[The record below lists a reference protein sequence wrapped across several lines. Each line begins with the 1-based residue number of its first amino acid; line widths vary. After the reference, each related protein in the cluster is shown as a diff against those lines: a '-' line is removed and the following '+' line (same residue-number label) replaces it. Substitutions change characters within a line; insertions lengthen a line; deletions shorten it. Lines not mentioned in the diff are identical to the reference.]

1 MVLADALLFLFLVGA
16 WAYTEQQ
23 TRVLDDDTV
32 QACAVALQAE
42 RADPDELWFDYTLA
56 DPRFAGRNV
65 LAVDVVLDGR
75 RREVH
80 CAVAS
85 RGDTIDDPL
94 AVTSAEVVR

>member
-1 MVLADALLFLFLVGA
+1 MVLVDALLFLCLVGA
-16 WAYTEQQ
+16 WASTEQQ
-23 TRVLDDDTV
+23 TRILDDDTV
-32 QACAVALQAE
+32 QACAVALQEE
-42 RADPDELWFDYTLA
+42 RAVPDELWFDYTLT
-56 DPRFAGRNV
+56 DPRFAGRNT

-75 RREVH
+75 PRTVH